1 MKSKSQQIKELKKEL
16 ADYKNLVLSLT
27 EDNKRLGNK
36 LVETTRTL
44 NYYKRELKKN
54 KNT

>member
-16 ADYKNLVLSLT
+16 AEYKSLVLSISK
-27 EDNKRLGNK
+27 DNERLSNK
-36 LVETTRTL
+36 LVETTKIL